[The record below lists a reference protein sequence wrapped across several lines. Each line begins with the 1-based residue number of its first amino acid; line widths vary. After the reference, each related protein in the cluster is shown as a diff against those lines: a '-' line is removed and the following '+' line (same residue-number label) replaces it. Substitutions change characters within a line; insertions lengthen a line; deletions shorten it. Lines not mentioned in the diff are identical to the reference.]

1 MTSDQALTVIAALLA
16 TWMFWPVIV
25 LGLLIGG
32 FGVYLS
38 FELARSYVL
47 AYLRKRRERSRE
59 QK

>member
-38 FELARSYVL
+38 FELARS
-47 AYLRKRRERSRE
+47 
-59 QK
+59 